1 VTHRLPVVGSII
13 DSLDWLEKRLEFLE
27 AEFGRTADEVTRV
40 AIQIE
45 IDVVTEDLGRI
56 RRTRRSAW
64 VLGGRLP
71 HQQD

>member
-1 VTHRLPVVGSII
+1 MGSII
-13 DSLDWLEKRLEFLE
+13 DGLDWLEKRLEFLE

-56 RRTRRSAW
+56 RRARRHAW
-64 VLGGRLP
+64 VLGARLP